1 MAIARWVGSV
11 DRQRLNQVL
20 DGKSDREDL
29 QVLYDGDHRA
39 SSLEE
44 TDLLTQRAKLAA

>member
-11 DRQRLNQVL
+11 DRERLNQVL
-20 DGKSDREDL
+20 DSKNDPEDL
-29 QVLYDGDHRA
+29 QALYDGDDVA

-44 TDLLTQRAKLAA
+44 MDLLTQRAKLAA